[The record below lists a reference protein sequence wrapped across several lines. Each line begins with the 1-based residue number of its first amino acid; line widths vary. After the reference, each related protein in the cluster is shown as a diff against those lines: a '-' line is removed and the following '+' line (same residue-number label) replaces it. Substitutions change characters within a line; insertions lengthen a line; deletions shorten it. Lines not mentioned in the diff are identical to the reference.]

1 MLIAAIVVVQVST
14 VNSSLLCLYHLE
26 TFKHLQD
33 IDVSPPVVQML
44 KTPAASVFIT
54 SLQVSRGLLWAGT
67 NVGVVVT
74 LPLPKLEGIPLVP
87 RGSVSA
93 SYHGHQG
100 AVTFLISLGP
110 SDHPST
116 ALTTGLPG
124 LPAGPGLNVNQPAQT
139 PNSGQNGDGESI
151 YDLYADL
158 MHLQEYEFYDESSER
173 LNRSEPELIQLADP
187 ASRPRCVQS
196 PG

>member
-1 MLIAAIVVVQVST
+1 
-14 VNSSLLCLYHLE
+14 
-26 TFKHLQD
+26 
-33 IDVSPPVVQML
+33 ML

-110 SDHPST
+110 SDHPSSGISG
-116 ALTTGLPG
+116 GLPG
-124 LPAGPGLNVNQPAQT
+124 LPTSGMGVSQPAQT
-139 PNSGQNGDGESI
+139 SNNGQTGDGESI

-187 ASRPRCVQS
+187 ASRPRCVRHPLITKAPYIIYVFS
-196 PG
+196 KVITLAVRP